1 VVIGDKVG
9 NGRCKEVD
17 EMDEMDAMEESL
29 RRSEEETM
37 RRVEKER
44 EKGKCGIDVSD
55 DFGVVGEALNKIC
68 EGINSD
74 NKFEVNITKTFFFAA
89 LT

>member
-55 DFGVVGEALNKIC
+55 DFGVVGEAVQMKLSIRFVKASIVT
-68 EGINSD
+68 INS
-74 NKFEVNITKTFFFAA
+74 K
-89 LT
+89 